1 MVVIGAAIFALKPKG
16 KTPSA
21 DQPTPEPSPIVSTPS
36 PVTSTPPTPTPVQ
49 PTPAPAP
56 SGIKEVTVADLGAF
70 ANQGRVKEKLALVGE
85 FRISST
91 FDRDV
96 IARPTAKDFSGTVRV
111 SARFTPGS
119 QVPEQGATVTWTGG
133 TGLIVREVR
142 RGTDGQLNIEVEKE
156 R

>member
-1 MVVIGAAIFALKPKG
+1 MVLIGAAIFALKPKG
-16 KTPSA
+16 KAPSV
-21 DQPTPEPSPIVSTPS
+21 DQPTPEPAPIVSTPPTPS
-36 PVTSTPPTPTPVQ
+36 PSTPTPVQ

-56 SGIKEVTVADLGAF
+56 SGIKEVTVADLGPF
-70 ANQGRVKEKLALVGE
+70 ANQGRVKEKLALIGE
-85 FRISST
+85 FRISSA

-96 IARPTAKDFSGTVRV
+96 IARPTAKDLSGTVRV
-111 SARFTPGS
+111 SARFSPGS
-119 QVPEQGATVTWTGG
+119 QVPEQGSTVTWTGG